1 MKIQLSSAS
10 AYQFFPLY
18 FPYSKFNAINVS
30 VESIVILSAIAST
43 VIADIRTIN
52 FTVPVLIED
61 KVVVFIILTHRSFV
75 GTLIKDMARLK
86 V

>member
-1 MKIQLSSAS
+1 M
-10 AYQFFPLY
+10 
-18 FPYSKFNAINVS
+18 S